1 MNKKFDYP
9 KELKREG
16 ALSVSSE
23 EKREVEL
30 SFSSEEPYLRF
41 FGYEVLSHEDGAVD
55 LTRLNS
61 IGCLLFNHER
71 GEVIG
76 RIEKAWLE
84 DKRGK
89 ALVCFDG
96 DEKSLRIWEKVKSGT
111 LKGVSVGYS
120 VDEWEEHEAPEG
132 EEPTYI
138 AKKWTPFE
146 VSIVSVPADP
156 TVGVGRSMEE
166 PEAPAPQIEPK
177 SHKKEE
183 RAEKSA
189 VSSDTIEKNSTNEK
203 EISQMPVENKTDVPQ
218 IDERSIIEN
227 ERARI
232 SEITAMCRDFNIDAE
247 SFIKEGKSVDEARA
261 AILEGLRAKK
271 APAAAPH
278 VESVS
283 DGRDNFR
290 DAAIDALRMKSGF
303 KVEKASRDAQ
313 EMKTMSL
320 RDLAIESIAIDTC
333 KSRSEL
339 ARMNSS
345 QLYDELQRGYFNPT
359 ALFPAILDAAIKK
372 NIVDLYNKVPTTFD
386 LWTSKGSVSDFKA
399 TPEHNYIIGGGAF
412 QKVGENGELPQSRPN
427 TELLPTRKID
437 TYGAQFS
444 MSRQAFIND
453 DIGFLSRV
461 PGVYAA
467 AAKRKINS
475 QVYEMLFN
483 NDKIYDG
490 KALFDASHGNVVTT
504 GTAPSLASI
513 NALML
518 KLKAQKDPFGDA
530 LNITPSMLILPI
542 GYGLEVDTILHS
554 ASITTEGSQN
564 TGYNPLANKGL
575 TYVEDATLN
584 TLAGANAAPWFL
596 VADAMSAKS
605 IQVDYLN
612 GVEAPTIRRSEKAG
626 QLGFCWDIFLDWGIT
641 AVDFRGIAK
650 NAGAKITL

>member
-1 MNKKFDYP
+1 MNP
-9 KELKREG
+9 KEKQF
-16 ALSVSSE
+16 S
-23 EKREVEL
+23 REVEIEKSISDNEEITL
-30 SFSSEEPYLRF
+30 SFSSEEPYLRG
-41 FGYEVLSHEDGAVD
+41 FGYEVLSHDEGAVD
-55 LTRLNS
+55 LSRLNS
-61 IGCLLFNHER
+61 IGCVLFNHDR
-71 GEVIG
+71 SKIVGKIL
-76 RIEKAWLE
+76 RAYIE

-89 ALVCFDG
+89 AVIVFDK
-96 DEKSLRIWEKVKSGT
+96 DEDSQLIYEKVKSGT

-156 TVGVGRSMEE
+156 TVGVGRSMED
-166 PEAPAPQIEPK
+166 PGAPAPQIEEE

-189 VSSDTIEKNSTNEK
+189 VSSDKIEKNSTNEK
-203 EISQMPVENKTDVPQ
+203 EISQMTVENKTDAPQ
-218 IDERSIIEN
+218 VDERSIIEN

-232 SEITAMCRDFNIDAE
+232 SEISAMCRDFNVEADA
-247 SFIKEGKSVDEARA
+247 FIKEGKSVEEVRA

-290 DAAIDALRMKSGF
+290 DAAIDALRMKSGAR
-303 KVEKASRDAQ
+303 VENASRDAR
-313 EMKTMSL
+313 EMASMSL

-345 QLYDELQRGYFNPT
+345 QLYDELQRGYFNPS

-412 QKVGENGELPQSRPN
+412 KKVNENGELPASRPN
-427 TELLPTRKID
+427 TELLPQRKID

-554 ASITTEGSQN
+554 ASITTEGSNN

-584 TLAGANAAPWFL
+584 TLAGEKAAPWFL